1 MEQYLETYNQ
11 YVITSL
17 KLNFF
22 NSCKESKVVPKGLV
36 TQKNLAAY
44 VNDELFVK
52 DFQESLC
59 EASSRSFDRVVQKFE
74 YSKVKLEEKLG
85 ELGDGLGLSLAERI
99 EIGRDIHE
107 QNSALKVKLASKH
120 LEQVRRVTEEENAQF
135 ELCRGSRRVRGSKY
149 IPPKYCACNIKRSR
163 PCKSNARRRRRKPN
177 QVKFG

>member
-1 MEQYLETYNQ
+1 MEQYLKTYNQ

-22 NSCKESKVVPKGLV
+22 NSCKGSKVVPRGLV

-107 QNSALKVKLASKH
+107 RNNALKVKFQYYTLKIG
-120 LEQVRRVTEEENAQF
+120 F
-135 ELCRGSRRVRGSKY
+135 
-149 IPPKYCACNIKRSR
+149 
-163 PCKSNARRRRRKPN
+163 
-177 QVKFG
+177 